1 MLTSKA
7 AVLTQERWEKNGCVK
22 KNGNTPGRRK
32 LNLFTS
38 GVMCVLRIDLLV
50 GVCVC
55 SQANS
60 KACLGVTVR
69 YTRVP
74 RVKMGL
80 FDKWQLE
87 KNNNKKK
94 K

>member
-7 AVLTQERWEKNGCVK
+7 AVLTQERKKKIVAQ

-50 GVCVC
+50 GVYVF
-55 SQANS
+55 
-60 KACLGVTVR
+60 V
-69 YTRVP
+69 
-74 RVKMGL
+74 
-80 FDKWQLE
+80 LE
-87 KNNNKKK
+87 
-94 K
+94 

>member
-7 AVLTQERWEKNGCVK
+7 AVLTQERKGKKIVAQ

-50 GVCVC
+50 GVYVF
-55 SQANS
+55 
-60 KACLGVTVR
+60 V
-69 YTRVP
+69 
-74 RVKMGL
+74 
-80 FDKWQLE
+80 LE
-87 KNNNKKK
+87 
-94 K
+94 